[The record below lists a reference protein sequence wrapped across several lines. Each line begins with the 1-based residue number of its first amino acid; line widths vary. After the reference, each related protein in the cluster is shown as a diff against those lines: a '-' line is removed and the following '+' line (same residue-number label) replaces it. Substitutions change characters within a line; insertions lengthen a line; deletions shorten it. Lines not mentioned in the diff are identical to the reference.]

1 MILKQILILFLILNL
16 TCCDKAKNKKSED
29 NFETFGGSLLK
40 IGTALLVSTASAL
53 GTVVG
58 NDLGKRIVKKNIT
71 NSWL

>member
-29 NFETFGGSLLK
+29 NSETFGGTLLK

>member
-16 TCCDKAKNKKSED
+16 TCCDKAKKKKSED

-40 IGTALLVSTASAL
+40 IGTALFVSTASAL